1 VSLEVAV
8 TGGRPQAVTGLL
20 QAWARGDKDAAE
32 RVFPLV
38 YDQLRRLA
46 ARQLRGER
54 RGHTLQPTALV
65 HEAYL
70 RLAGQRAPDWPD
82 RAHFFAMAARV
93 MRHVLVDHARRNRAA
108 KRGGSACRVSLE
120 EATAPDRPLELEVI
134 ALDEALTELQALDAD
149 QAHIVELRFFGGLT
163 EEEAA
168 AALGVS
174 VATVQRDWRTARAWL
189 YRRIAHGRGGGAQ
202 RTG

>member
-1 VSLEVAV
+1 M
-8 TGGRPQAVTGLL
+8 L

-46 ARQLRGER
+46 ARQLRRER

-65 HEAYL
+65 HEAYV
-70 RLAGQRAPDWPD
+70 RLAGQRAAEWPD

-108 KRGGSACRVSLE
+108 KRGGSACRVSLD
-120 EATAPDRPLELEVI
+120 EASPAGRPLELEVV
-134 ALDEALTELQALDAD
+134 ALDEALEELAALDPD
-149 QAHIVELRFFGGLT
+149 QARIVELRFFAGMT
-163 EEEAA
+163 VEEVA

-174 VATVQRDWRTARAWL
+174 AATVQRDWRTARAWL
-189 YRRIAHGRGGGAQ
+189 YRRIAHGLAASPSDAG
-202 RTG
+202 